1 MTPNATFNSI
11 DIGDFAWLE
20 ISFSN
25 ELEVRKIPRAD
36 GCIVRRRGGGEQILT
51 VHAYVTK
58 TTRANFE
65 QYFKELPIFFGSG
78 SHTLTVN
85 GIDYTNTLFIS
96 VSPGGDYK
104 NFTTFTVIFRR
115 SGE

>member
-1 MTPNATFNSI
+1 MTPNAVFGTT

-25 ELEVRKIPRAD
+25 NLEIKKIPRAD

-65 QYFKELPIFFGSG
+65 QYFKGLPLSFGSG
-78 SHTLTVN
+78 SATLTVN
-85 GIDYTNTLFIS
+85 GIDYTNTFFVS

-104 NFTTFTVIFRR
+104 NFTTFTAIFRR

>member
-1 MTPNATFNSI
+1 MTPNASFNSEN
-11 DIGDFAWLE
+11 IGDFAWLE

-25 ELEVRKIPRAD
+25 NLEIKKIPRAD
-36 GCIVRRRGGGEQILT
+36 GCIVRRRGGGEQTLT

-65 QYFKELPIFFGSG
+65 QYFKGLPLLFGSG
-78 SHTLTVN
+78 SSTLTVN
-85 GIDYTNTLFIS
+85 GIDYTNTFF
-96 VSPGGDYK
+96 VSLSSGGDYK
-104 NFTTFTVIFRR
+104 NFTSFTAIFRR